1 MLPIVTVPKI
11 VLDHGLRVQ
20 AITAVGVNEYG
31 VVMLCDVY
39 HKCFRANVD
48 AILVIVSLAAS
59 SLLPEIRPK
68 LMLRGWIHQ

>member
-1 MLPIVTVPKI
+1 MEFMGGKFIFTI
-11 VLDHGLRVQ
+11 VL
-20 AITAVGVNEYG
+20 TKNYG